1 MRLLSVT
8 TGLCLDARVETQ
20 ALETAI
26 IDAQSGREV
35 SWCDLNSRV
44 DKIARGLLAKGL
56 KKGDRLGIWAP
67 NSIDWV
73 TCFLAAAKTGII
85 ALWVMLPTY

>member
-20 ALETAI
+20 ALETTI

-44 DKIARGLLAKGL
+44 DKIARGYWL
-56 KKGDRLGIWAP
+56 KD
-67 NSIDWV
+67 
-73 TCFLAAAKTGII
+73 
-85 ALWVMLPTY
+85 